1 MVPSCGRHRLPVAGD
16 VRLARTLPLI
26 NGHRGNAVVT
36 RRRGVDVIPI
46 AIAVEKIARVNDL
59 YMHVQT
65 HNTLRGAF

>member
-1 MVPSCGRHRLPVAGD
+1 
-16 VRLARTLPLI
+16 LARTLPLI